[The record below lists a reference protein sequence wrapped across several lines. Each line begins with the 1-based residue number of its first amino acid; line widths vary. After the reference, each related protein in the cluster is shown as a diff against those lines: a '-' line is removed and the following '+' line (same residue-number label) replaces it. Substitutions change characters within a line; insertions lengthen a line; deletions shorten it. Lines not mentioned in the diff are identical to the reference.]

1 MPNIRIAIAG
11 VGNCASSLVQGLG
24 FYRHSG
30 TTVGLMHPDLGGY
43 SVGDIHLACAFDVD
57 DRKIGQPVGQAIFSA
72 PNNARIFF
80 PNPQDD
86 GAVVHA
92 GPLGDGVAAH
102 LTDPGESQHVA
113 VAAKSRQSS
122 LADVVSILRDTGA
135 QVLLNYLPVG
145 SQKGS
150 EVYAQACLDAHIA
163 MVNCI
168 PVFIA
173 SDSRWAGKFAAAGLP
188 VIGDD
193 VKSQFGATI
202 VHRLLMALAQQRGI
216 AIDSSYQLNVGGN
229 NDFLNMLERGRLKSK
244 KISKTEA
251 VTSQITGGMDEEHIH
266 IGPSDYIR
274 FLHDNKVCYVRMNA
288 HGFGA
293 LPMELDLKLS
303 VEDSPNSAGVVVDA
317 IRCAALGLQHR
328 CGGALTEV
336 SAALMKHPPH
346 QMSDPDAAAAM
357 ESWITRYA
365 LSSAGRPCV
374 SDRGA

>member
-1 MPNIRIAIAG
+1 MPEIRIAIAG
-11 VGNCASSLVQGLG
+11 VGNCASSLVQGLS
-24 FYRHSG
+24 FYRQSG
-30 TTVGLMHPDLGGY
+30 ETVGLMHPHLGGY

-57 DRKIGQPVGQAIFSA
+57 KRKIGQPVGQAIFTA
-72 PNNARIFF
+72 PNNARVFF
-80 PNPQDD
+80 PHPEGD
-86 GAVVHA
+86 GALVHA

-102 LTDPGESQHVA
+102 LTEPGESQHVE
-113 VAAKSRQSS
+113 VAEKARQAD
-122 LADVVSILRDTGA
+122 LADVVRILRSTGA

-150 EVYAQACLDAHIA
+150 EIYAQACLDAHIA

-173 SDSRWAGKFAAAGLP
+173 SDPLWSGRFAKAGLP

-216 AIDSSYQLNVGGN
+216 MIDSSYQLNVGGN

-251 VTSQITGGMDEEHIH
+251 VTSQIVGGMDEEHIH

-288 HGFGA
+288 RGFGG

-317 IRCAALGLQHR
+317 IRCSALGLQHG

-336 SAALMKHPPH
+336 SAALMKHPPR
-346 QMSDPDAAAAM
+346 QMPDPDAAAAM
-357 ESWITRYA
+357 DDWIGRYA
-365 LSSAGRPCV
+365 LPAAANQSPPSGKH
-374 SDRGA
+374 